1 MDAGTPPRQIF
12 MLNVDVA
19 LVRDVQE
26 FGFLPEC
33 TFHQPNRCPLADTLS
48 KTGVYRNNNMEWLHD
63 FKDVLNRMLSKG
75 LNATV

>member
-1 MDAGTPPRQIF
+1 
-12 MLNVDVA
+12 
-19 LVRDVQE
+19 
-26 FGFLPEC
+26 
-33 TFHQPNRCPLADTLS
+33 LADTLS